1 MAAMNKA
8 IVERDLQGLKHFRSL
23 RKLLVR
29 LHSVGTARDTAGNR
43 QLHMDQYCVLILL
56 WLFNPAIRTLR
67 GLQRTAEFG
76 KVRKLMGVNRT
87 SLGSLSESVRI
98 FDPEQ
103 LKELAT
109 ELSHRLPSAGASNF
123 DALQQQLTAVDG
135 SVVNTVIRV
144 ARLSWTPKGK
154 GKSLSAYRLHTQFE
168 VLRGI
173 PSRIDVTPAN
183 PKGKADERAVL
194 GRTIERDRCYVID
207 RGYAKFA
214 LWNAIVSA
222 NSSYVCRVRDNSVY
236 VVERT
241 NELTD
246 ADREAGVQSDEI
258 VVLGGRREKGQC
270 PNHPVRLVTV
280 AATPHRARGRNAG
293 PGCDGTLRIA
303 TSRLDLP
310 AELIGEIYRQRW
322 LIETFFRMFK
332 QMLGCRHLLST
343 KQEGVEIQMYCAIIA
358 CMLIVLYTG
367 RRPNVAVYEAI
378 CFYLTGWAT
387 LEELEARIAKSPLQ
401 T

>member
-1 MAAMNKA
+1 
-8 IVERDLQGLKHFRSL
+8 
-23 RKLLVR
+23 
-29 LHSVGTARDTAGNR
+29 
-43 QLHMDQYCVLILL
+43 MDQYCVLILL

-109 ELSHRLPSAGASNF
+109 ELSHRLPSARASNF

-173 PSRIDVTPAN
+173 PSRIDVTLAN
-183 PKGKADERAVL
+183 PKGEADERAVL

-236 VVERT
+236 IVERT

-258 VVLGGRREKGQC
+258 VVLGGRREKG
-270 PNHPVRLVTV
+270 
-280 AATPHRARGRNAG
+280 
-293 PGCDGTLRIA
+293 
-303 TSRLDLP
+303 
-310 AELIGEIYRQRW
+310 
-322 LIETFFRMFK
+322 K
-332 QMLGCRHLLST
+332 
-343 KQEGVEIQMYCAIIA
+343 
-358 CMLIVLYTG
+358 
-367 RRPNVAVYEAI
+367 
-378 CFYLTGWAT
+378 
-387 LEELEARIAKSPLQ
+387 
-401 T
+401 

>member
-1 MAAMNKA
+1 
-8 IVERDLQGLKHFRSL
+8 
-23 RKLLVR
+23 
-29 LHSVGTARDTAGNR
+29 
-43 QLHMDQYCVLILL
+43 
-56 WLFNPAIRTLR
+56 
-67 GLQRTAEFG
+67 
-76 KVRKLMGVNRT
+76 MGVNRT

-214 LWNAIVSA
+214 LWNAIISA

-293 PGCDGTLRIA
+293 SGCDGMLRIA

-343 KQEGVEIQMYCAIIA
+343 KQKGVEIQMYWAIIA

-367 RRPNVAVYEAI
+367 RRPNVAFMRQSAS
-378 CFYLTGWAT
+378 T
-387 LEELEARIAKSPLQ
+387 
-401 T
+401 